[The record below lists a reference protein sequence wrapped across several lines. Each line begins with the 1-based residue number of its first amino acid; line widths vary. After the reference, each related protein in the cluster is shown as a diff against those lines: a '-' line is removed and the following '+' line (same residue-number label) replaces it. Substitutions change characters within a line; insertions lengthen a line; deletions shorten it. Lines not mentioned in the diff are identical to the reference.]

1 MPQNDPSGISEL
13 KLQDKW
19 SNPVFHEIAAIAIA
33 KNAVVVTG
41 LSRNRKEPEKIKA
54 GVCAISLADG
64 KVLWHEPLPAVP
76 TAWGLAVGDSGN
88 RIVVTLMDGRVLGF
102 TK

>member
-1 MPQNDPSGISEL
+1 MT
-13 KLQDKW
+13 
-19 SNPVFHEIAAIAIA
+19 EIAAVAIA

-41 LSRNRKEPEKIKA
+41 LNRPNRKDPDKIQA
-54 GVCAISLADG
+54 GIVALDINTG
-64 KVLWHEPLPAVP
+64 KELWRHELPAVP

-102 TK
+102 AK